1 MGEPVDARPSGNAL
15 LSATVENGG
24 ILGHENM
31 GEVVELGSEVTNL
44 KIGDGFVVPNT
55 ISCGQCRFCQR
66 GLFSYCDRANWSG
79 YGSQSAG
86 KVARWLVRV

>member
-1 MGEPVDARPSGNAL
+1 L

-44 KIGDGFVVPNT
+44 KIGDGIVCPT
-55 ISCGQCRFCQR
+55 LSAA
-66 GLFSYCDRANWSG
+66 D
-79 YGSQSAG
+79 SAG
-86 KVARWLVRV
+86 FV